1 MKCKVE
7 IDAMML
13 GKLRAL
19 ALVVAGASA
28 LAPLQPV
35 QRRDVLRRAPAGVA
49 AIAASAAASR
59 PARAGELSA
68 SEEARKLERE
78 TPKPPVA
85 YLDGPRGL
93 KYVVTK
99 DGAGAKPERG
109 QSVKARYKLT
119 LGGFADEGGRVVD
132 ASGGFLKPDF
142 FGFYAGV
149 GGVIKG
155 WDLAIMDMREGE
167 ARRLVIPAALGY
179 GDRGAGGKIPGGAT
193 LYFEVELA
201 ELGGPPQLS
210 DAQEAWLAKNP
221 I

>member
-1 MKCKVE
+1 
-7 IDAMML
+7 MML

-49 AIAASAAASR
+49 AIAASAAAAR

-78 TPKPPVA
+78 TPKPPVT

-99 DGAGAKPERG
+99 NGAGAKPERG
-109 QSVKARYKLT
+109 QSVKARYTLT
-119 LGGFADEGGRVVD
+119 LGGFADQGGRVVD
-132 ASGGFLKPDF
+132 SSKGFLKGPF
-142 FGFYAGV
+142 AFYAGV
-149 GGVIKG
+149 GAVIKG
-155 WDLAIMDMREGE
+155 WDLAVLDMKEGE
-167 ARRLVIPAALGY
+167 ARRLIVPAALGY
-179 GDRGAGGKIPGGAT
+179 GDKGAGGRIPGGAT
-193 LYFEVELA
+193 LYFEVELSG
-201 ELGGPPQLS
+201 LGDPPALNTEQ
-210 DAQEAWLAKNP
+210 QAWLDSHP
-221 I
+221 L